1 MDTFATGTLVRHP
14 IFGNGM
20 VRAALGETVLVRFG
34 TAIHEVAAHSLSLL
48 TSVEAAVAGGLL
60 ADPLEAV
67 LRAQAMTIRSANDRW
82 GVLSRSRVALLPHQL
97 WVCRKV
103 RERWP
108 FRWLVADDVGLG
120 KTIEAG
126 LVIAPLIASGQVRRL
141 LVLTPARLVPQ
152 WQARLKAMFDLRIAA
167 FVSEADT
174 KRLDFWAANPR
185 VVASFQTLRDDRAGR
200 KGRLLEAEPWDLV
213 VVDEAHH
220 LNADESSGATL
231 AHDLLNEMD
240 RAGKICSLLFF
251 TGTPHRGK
259 DFGFLSLM
267 QLVRPDLFDPQK
279 PIAEQLPAL
288 RQAMIRNNKASVT
301 DLAGRKLFTNLVV
314 TRREHGYS
322 PEETQFYQTMS
333 AFIMDG
339 RAYAESMTGREQS
352 ARMLLLIALQKIAAS
367 SLAAIS
373 SVLRKR
379 AAMLRDEV
387 AAPSPDFSDSVTGG
401 DDEDGEA
408 ARQEAVIAKMR
419 VELLRNEVQRIEELL
434 ALADAVRS
442 ETKIERLLTLIVDD
456 LAADE
461 PVLLFTE
468 YKTTQA
474 LIVRALEERFGH
486 GCCAF
491 INGDDA
497 LEGVP
502 DVRGRLSRRSQARE
516 AAAEDFN
523 EGRVRFLVSTEAGG
537 EGIDLQQRCATLI
550 HVDLP
555 WNPMRL
561 HQRVGRLW
569 RYGQTRDVTAYI
581 LRNPET
587 VESRIWDLLDEKLRR
602 IQRTLSATMADPEDA
617 MQLVLGIANS
627 SALEPLFSA
636 APHEGDLRG
645 WFDAGSKR
653 LGEES
658 VLDFV
663 RRMLGNVERFDFGRD
678 GSNVPKLDLPDLEAF
693 FLNAVHRHGKR
704 LFRTEQGFEL
714 RHTPEAWVD
723 RAPLDIRRS
732 YASLSLDR
740 DLAGRDAAMRVLGV
754 GHALINVAIDE
765 ALEFETPLAE
775 VPGLPRPLLI
785 LGVEERLTGM
795 ARPLARLIFA
805 LEDGDEG
812 PVLLRDWQLLKILN
826 DLNVRS
832 RLSATQPDKAPPQ
845 AQTTLERLVPAA
857 VADALPLDGEFDR
870 PTIVLEALLLP
881 ATSG

>member
-1 MDTFATGTLVRHP
+1 MNSFAAGSPVHHPLFGTGT
-14 IFGNGM
+14 

-34 TAIHEVAAHSLSLL
+34 AAIQEVAAESLSPLA
-48 TSVEAAVAGGLL
+48 SVETAVAGALL

-67 LRAQAMTIRSANDRW
+67 LHAQAMAIRSANDRW

-120 KTIEAG
+120 KTVEAG

-152 WQARLKAMFDLRIAA
+152 WQARLKAMFDLRIAV

-185 VVASFQTLRDDRAGR
+185 VIASFQTLRDDRRGR
-200 KGRLLEAEPWDLV
+200 KGRLLDAEPWDLV

-231 AHDLLNEMD
+231 AHDLLNELD
-240 RAGKICSLLFF
+240 QAGKISSLLFF

-267 QLVRPDLFDPQK
+267 HLVRPDLFDPQK
-279 PIAEQLPAL
+279 PLTDQLPAL

-301 DLAGRKLFTNLVV
+301 DLSGRKLFTNLVV

-322 PEETQFYQTMS
+322 AAEALFYRTMS
-333 AFIMDG
+333 EFIIDG

-352 ARMLLLIALQKIAAS
+352 ARMLVLISLQKIAAS

-379 AAMLRDEV
+379 RAMLRAAV
-387 AAPSPDFSDSVTGG
+387 AAPSLSPSEPFGVGE
-401 DDEDGEA
+401 DEEA
-408 ARQEAVIAKMR
+408 AWQEQVVAEGR
-419 VELLRNEVQRIEELL
+419 VELLRDEVRRLDELL
-434 ALADAVRS
+434 ALADDVSA
-442 ETKIERLLTLIVDD
+442 ETKIERLLCLIGDD
-456 LAADE
+456 LPAGE

-474 LIVRALEERFGH
+474 LVVRALEGRFGH

-502 DVRGRLSRRSQARE
+502 DVRGKQSRRTQARE
-516 AAAEDFN
+516 AAADDFN

-569 RYGQTRDVTAYI
+569 RYGQARDVTAYI

-587 VESRIWDLLDEKLRR
+587 VEARIWDLLDEKLRR
-602 IQRTLSATMADPEDA
+602 IQRTLSATMEDPEDA

-627 SALEPLFSA
+627 SALEPLFTG
-636 APHEGDLRG
+636 APNGGDLRR
-645 WFDAGSKR
+645 WFDAGTSR

-678 GSNVPKLDLPDLEAF
+678 GGNVPKLDLPDLEPF
-693 FLNAVHRHGKR
+693 FLNAVQRHSKR
-704 LFRTEQGFEL
+704 LFRTEQGFDL
-714 RHTPEAWVD
+714 RHTPDGWVE
-723 RAPLDIRRS
+723 RAPLEIRRS

-740 DLAGRDAAMRVLGV
+740 GLKGRDAAIRILGV
-754 GHALINVAIDE
+754 GHALINAALQE
-765 ALEFETPLAE
+765 ALGFETPLAE
-775 VPGLPRPLLI
+775 VPGLSRPMLI
-785 LGVEERLTGM
+785 LGVEERLTGV

-805 LEDGDEG
+805 LEDREEG
-812 PVLLRDWQLLKILN
+812 IVLLRDWQLLKALNSLQPRGRGSSTESGKIL
-826 DLNVRS
+826 S
-832 RLSATQPDKAPPQ
+832 HAHTI
-845 AQTTLERLVPAA
+845 LERLMSAA
-857 VADALPLDGEFDR
+857 SVLALPLDGEFDH
-870 PTIVLEALLLP
+870 PAIVPEILLLP
-881 ATSG
+881 ASSG